1 MKVSKA
7 IAVLA
12 LFFYIAPGLASA
24 AEDPILAEIEKNI
37 AETKKKMEAAQDTTK
52 DLEKSIEKAQK
63 NLSNLNSAIAKREA
77 VKDRSSQLLTD
88 YNSRIGEAERARKEF
103 QAAIEKDRKELALVR
118 KDIVMIKQ
126 KLGALEAAEK
136 ALNES
141 IQVSEE
147 GLDKISNSRTKWG
160 QNKGD
165 ADSELQEVTTDLES
179 LKKQRDE
186 QQKIFNEN
194 TASLQKW
201 RQNYVQLAKTLQD
214 LTLRLKNLQ
223 QKN

>member
-1 MKVSKA
+1 MRTLQLITFL
-7 IAVLA
+7 IAATCFL
-12 LFFYIAPGLASA
+12 SA
-24 AEDPILAEIEKNI
+24 NTSTADHPLKKKKKKNI
-37 AETKKKMEAAQDTTK
+37 AETKKKMELAQDTTK
-52 DLEKSIEKAQK
+52 ELEKSIEKAQK

-88 YNSRIGEAERARKEF
+88 YNSRIGEAEKARKEF

-118 KDIVMIKQ
+118 KDIVVTKQ

-165 ADSELQEVTTDLES
+165 ADSELQEVSTDLEG

-186 QQKIFNEN
+186 QQKIFGDH

-214 LTLRLKNLQ
+214 LTLKLKNLQ
-223 QKN
+223 K